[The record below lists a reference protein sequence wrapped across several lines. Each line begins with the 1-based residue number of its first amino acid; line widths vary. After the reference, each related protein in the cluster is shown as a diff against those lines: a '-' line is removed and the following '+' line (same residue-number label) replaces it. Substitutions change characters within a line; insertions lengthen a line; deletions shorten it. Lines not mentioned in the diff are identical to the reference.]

1 MSDTTRLIRTDT
13 APIGERDIHTFVKK
27 ALDGICRPVRKALI
41 IPPDFTRSHSYGGKL
56 TAVYYELLKERCEV
70 TIMPALGTH
79 VPLTETEIE
88 AFFGPQIPKDCFAVH
103 HWRRDIERI
112 GEVPGAFVEE
122 ATGGLFDEP
131 IAIEINKLLLD
142 PSFDLIVS
150 IGQVVPHVV
159 AGMANYSKNILVG
172 CGGRDI
178 INRSHFIGAVYGME
192 RLMGRADNPVRKI
205 FDYAQEHFL
214 NRLSIQYV
222 LTVTNV
228 TTDGVDLEGVF
239 AGTGRDVFEEA
250 ARYSVE
256 KNIFLLDKPIRH
268 VVAYLDEEEFKST
281 WLGNKAIY
289 RTRMAIADGGRLTIL
304 APGVKTFGEDSEND
318 RLIRKYGYVE
328 RETVM
333 KALDDEDIRNN
344 LAAAAHLIHGATEGR
359 FTVEYAV
366 THLSREEVEGVNYTY
381 APYAE
386 AVRKYNP
393 DTLNEGYNTVDGEEI
408 YFVKKPALGLWACR
422 EIFEANA

>member
-1 MSDTTRLIRTDT
+1 MSDMIRLTRMNK
-13 APIGERDIHTFVKK
+13 APVGEHDICAFVKK
-27 ALDGICRPVRKALI
+27 ALDGVHRPVRKALI
-41 IPPDFTRSHSYGGKL
+41 IPPDYTRSHSYGGKL

-79 VPLTETEIE
+79 VPMTEIE
-88 AFFGPQIPKDCFAVH
+88 INAFFGGGIPKECFAVH
-103 HWRRDIERI
+103 NWRRDIERI
-112 GEVPGAFVEE
+112 GEIPGDFVRE

-131 IAIEINKLLLD
+131 IAIEINKELLD
-142 PSFDLIVS
+142 PSYDLIVS
-150 IGQVVPHVV
+150 IGQVVPHVI

-178 INRSHFIGAVYGME
+178 INKSHFIGAVYGME
-192 RLMGRADNPVRKI
+192 KLMGRADNPVRKI
-205 FDYAQEHFL
+205 FDYAQEWFL
-214 NRLSIQYV
+214 DRLGIRYV

-228 TTDGVDLEGVF
+228 TRDGVELEGIF
-239 AGTGRDVFEEA
+239 AGTGKDVFSEA
-250 ARYSVE
+250 ARYSME
-256 KNIFLLDKPIRH
+256 KNIFLLDKPLQH

-304 APGVKTFGEDSEND
+304 APGVRTFGEDSEND

-328 RETVM
+328 RDAIM

-344 LAAAAHLIHGATEGR
+344 LSAAAHLIHGATEGR
-359 FTVEYAV
+359 FEVEYAV
-366 THLSREEVEGVNYTY
+366 KHLSREEVEGVNYTHVLY
-381 APYAE
+381 EE

-408 YFVKKPALGLWACR
+408 YFVKRPALGLWACR
-422 EIFEANA
+422 EIFEENV